1 MIIMNAL
8 KMNELANNK
17 IFFFFN
23 LEKYTGDCTKTIPE
37 KKIIKS

>member
-8 KMNELANNK
+8 KMNKLANKK

-23 LEKYTGDCTKTIPE
+23 LEKYTVLYKNDSR
-37 KKIIKS
+37 KKITKS